1 MFFAAF
7 WDAYGY
13 EIYDYYLGKEDIYE
27 VVERED
33 GYIDV
38 SAGPSFYFQDY
49 QKWHQI
55 EKEAMK
61 YVRGRV
67 LDIGCGAGR
76 IALYLQEAGHP
87 VLGID
92 ISPKAIAVCRMRGLK
107 HTENLSITQVSSRL
121 GEFDTIMMMGNN
133 FGLFANPQRAR
144 WLLRR
149 FFGMTSPEARIIAN
163 TVDVYD
169 TDNPDHLAYQQFNRA
184 RGRMSG
190 QIRIRIRYKTMK
202 TPWFDYLMVSQ
213 EEMTHL
219 LKDSGWKVAQFINS
233 DGYHYIAIIEKATK

>member
-1 MFFAAF
+1 MLKDHQ
-7 WDAYGY
+7 DAYGY
-13 EIYDYYLGKEDIYE
+13 EIYDHFLGKEDIYE

-38 SAGPSFYFQDY
+38 SAGPSFYFQEYPD
-49 QKWHQI
+49 WHQI

-61 YVRGRV
+61 FVKGRV

-76 IALYLQEAGHP
+76 MALYLQGKGHH

-92 ISPKAIAVCRMRGLK
+92 ISPKAIEVCRMRGLK
-107 HTENLSITQVSSRL
+107 HTQNLSITQVSLRL
-121 GEFDTIMMMGNN
+121 GRFDTILMMGNN
-133 FGLFANPQRAR
+133 FGLFANLKRAK

-149 FFGMTSPEARIIAN
+149 FYGMTSPHAKIIAN

-169 TDNPDHLAYQQFNRA
+169 TENPDHLAYQKYNRD

-190 QIRIRIRYKTMK
+190 QIRIRIRYRKMK

-213 EEMTHL
+213 EEMTHIL
-219 LKDSGWKVAQFINS
+219 QDTGWEVSQFINS
-233 DGYHYIAIIEKATK
+233 DGFHYIAIIEKTTR